1 MGLFA
6 KTGSTTWSTTKKV
19 FAKTSTGGWS
29 VINSVWAKV
38 ESGWQKVWPK
48 IAPST
53 NPDDPINIRL
63 NSYNGTVATG
73 YMYIDTILYGH
84 DGLFLNGPATASD
97 RKFVASTSVNLND
110 IVAGDVET
118 TAPLDVFNLSN
129 NTDTTRNRIDG
140 NYLFYQLKATNNQDP
155 TLSSVLNGPVPPIKI
170 IKKTPSITS
179 TVFTEYGDGIY
190 QMEFYAS
197 SKWYNSPDLA
207 NSYVRWW
214 RHTDKVNYRNGT
226 ILQTDYFTSTN
237 INNFQKFGT
246 GWTDGSSTSPD
257 LNAISILATTV
268 PPSGTYIIAEV
279 VLKNSFTTHF
289 STEVTAVK
297 FSGVLP
303 FIRNV
308 RFEDDN
314 GRDPTDYLN
323 RLITDGFWYLKFDV
337 DNVTASTTYRV
348 DYRLYD
354 VQAGVYYNFSTG
366 ASFTN
371 GNSWPT
377 QYNVTGTLSGTTAY
391 LNDGRRF
398 INTGYL
404 PAASH
409 TYGGGLVRY
418 RLGIRITAQTP
429 GQQRTYF
436 TGVIN
441 NNGGPY
447 VFADTGG
454 EFDLNTESVI
464 TLAASKTSPTVA
476 ESITFSGTTNSFP
489 SGYSSFPRQ
498 YKIDFG
504 DGTTTGTVANGG
516 WVNFPGTAN
525 PGFSVTKSYATA
537 GTYAATLFWTPQGD
551 KSRSTS
557 TQITITVTDPPVNT
571 SAPTLTG
578 TNLAPGGVLNF
589 DVGSWTKS
597 PTTYTVK
604 IYRGTANVAVS
615 ETLVSTQILTAPT
628 TTGTYTITQEDY
640 TNTGIS
646 PVRRYLRIFVTANN
660 GSDSVQ
666 KSGGE
671 VGPVSPPTYTI
682 TWKMNDGTDNSAG
695 TPSTFLAGGSV
706 TAPSPTRA
714 NYTLTRFADTA
725 SGDYLYS
732 VLPGANWSPPS
743 GNRNM
748 FARWTYTPPSYTFVF
763 GNKISVSTN
772 GYISLG
778 DTSTVAENKTT
789 TAAATSGKVL
799 AILPHD
805 ARQTALYY
813 FSDTVKYVVRWIG
826 ATYNNAAQVMAYEI
840 AFYKDQQYADFKILN
855 RSVAQQSNDAY
866 LFDAGLGSGVIT
878 SYPLTPTELS
888 RWRVYFNS
896 TTPITPITYTEL
908 SLSVMKRDTTQDGVD
923 DNTTTLTTATN
934 QTAYVAPHFP
944 PFFPPHFPPFFPPFF
959 PPHFP
964 PFFPPHFPPF
974 FPPHFPPFF
983 PPYFATPTLPAVP
996 TGLAATN
1003 DGSTT
1008 SLTWNAATGATSYE
1022 IFYWSSPT
1030 YTGTARDFFGITGTS
1045 YSHTTA
1051 SLWYYFV
1058 RSRNAAGVSAYS
1070 PGVLATSTF
1079 TPPYFPGPPGG
1090 Y

>member
-63 NSYNGTVATG
+63 NSYNGTEATG

-97 RKFVASTSVNLND
+97 RKFVASTSVNLSD
-110 IVAGDVET
+110 IVSGDVET

-155 TLSSVLNGPVPPIKI
+155 SLSTVLNGPVPPIKI

-179 TVFTEYGDGIY
+179 TIFTESGDGIY

-268 PPSGTYIIAEV
+268 PAVGTYIIAEV

-323 RLITDGFWYLKFDV
+323 RLITDGYWYLKFDA

-354 VQAGVYYNFSTG
+354 VQLGVYYNFLTG
-366 ASFTN
+366 SSFTN

-398 INTGYL
+398 INTSNF

-409 TYGGGLVRY
+409 TYGGGIVRY

-436 TGVIN
+436 SGVIN

-447 VFADTGG
+447 VLADTGG

-464 TLAASKTSPTVA
+464 ALSASKTSPAVA
-476 ESITFSGTTNSFP
+476 ESITFSGTTTSFP
-489 SGYSSFPRQ
+489 TGYTSYPRQ

-504 DGTTTGTVANGG
+504 DGTTTGTVENGG
-516 WVNFPGTAN
+516 WVNFPGTSN

-557 TQITITVTDPPVNT
+557 TQITITVTSPPVNT

-578 TNLAPGGVLNF
+578 TNLSPGEVLNF
-589 DVGSWTKS
+589 DVGSWTNS
-597 PTTYTVK
+597 PTSYTVK
-604 IYRGTANVAVS
+604 IYRGTASVATS
-615 ETLVSTQILTAPT
+615 ETLVSTQTITAPT

-646 PVRRYLRIFVTANN
+646 PVRRYLRVFVTATN
-660 GSDSVQ
+660 GTPSAQVA
-666 KSGGE
+666 GGE
-671 VGPVSPPTYTI
+671 VGPVTPTIYTI
-682 TWKMNDGTDNSAG
+682 TWDKNDGTG
-695 TPSTFLAGGSV
+695 TISTSTFSAGGSV
-706 TAPSPTRA
+706 TAPNPTRA
-714 NYTLTRFADTA
+714 NYVLDRFTETT
-725 SGDYLYS
+725 SGTYFYS
-732 VLPGANWSPPS
+732 VLGGASWSPPS
-743 GNRNM
+743 VSRTM
-748 FARWTYTPPSYTFVF
+748 YARWTYSPPSYTFAF

-778 DTSTVAENKTT
+778 SSTVITENSADAVTSTA
-789 TAAATSGKVL
+789 GKVL
-799 AILPHD
+799 AVLPLD
-805 ARQTALYY
+805 MVQTSLYY
-813 FSDTVKYVVRWIG
+813 WSDTSKYIVRWSG
-826 ATYNNAAQVMAYEI
+826 YQYGNAANIMTYE
-840 AFYKDQQYADFKILN
+840 ATFYAGQQYADIMIIDRFTFQSTAAAYMIDG
-855 RSVAQQSNDAY
+855 VA
-866 LFDAGLGSGVIT
+866 IT
-878 SYPLTPTELS
+878 SYPATPIQS
-888 RWRVYFNS
+888 SKYRVYFNG
-896 TTPITPITYTEL
+896 TVPAVVAYTATAT
-908 SLSVMKRDTTQDGVD
+908 SVMKRDTTKDTVD
-923 DNTTTLTTATN
+923 VGTTTLTTATN
-934 QTAYVAPHFP
+934 QTSFIAPHFP

-964 PFFPPHFPPF
+964 PFFPPYFPAAALPGVPTGVTATNDGTNTTISWNAVSGATSYDIWYQSASTYSGTSRDF
-974 FPPHFPPFF
+974 GPITGTSYVTPTSSLFYYFVRAVNATGNGSYSAGVLATAGSTPPFF
-983 PPYFATPTLPAVP
+983 PPYFP
-996 TGLAATN
+996 
-1003 DGSTT
+1003 
-1008 SLTWNAATGATSYE
+1008 
-1022 IFYWSSPT
+1022 
-1030 YTGTARDFFGITGTS
+1030 GI
-1045 YSHTTA
+1045 
-1051 SLWYYFV
+1051 
-1058 RSRNAAGVSAYS
+1058 R
-1070 PGVLATSTF
+1070 
-1079 TPPYFPGPPGG
+1079 G

>member
-29 VINSVWAKV
+29 AITSVWAKV
-38 ESGWQKVWPK
+38 ESGWLKVWPK
-48 IAPST
+48 IAPAI
-53 NPDDPINIRL
+53 NAADPINIRL

-84 DGLFLNGPATASD
+84 DGLFDNGPATASD
-97 RKFVASTSVNLND
+97 RKFVASTSVNLSD
-110 IVAGDVET
+110 IISGDVET

-155 TLSSVLNGPVPPIKI
+155 TLFSILNGPQTPIKI

-190 QMEFYAS
+190 QMEFYVS
-197 SKWYNSPDLA
+197 SKWYDSPDLA
-207 NSYVRWW
+207 NSYIRWW
-214 RHTDKVNYRNGT
+214 KHTDKVNYRNGT
-226 ILQTDYFTSTN
+226 ILQTDYFSTLPAS
-237 INNFQKFGT
+237 QKYGT

-257 LNAISILATTV
+257 LNGLSMYATSTI
-268 PPSGTYIIAEV
+268 PPNGTYIIAEV

-289 STEVTAVK
+289 STEVTSVK
-297 FSGVLP
+297 SSGVLP

-308 RFEDDN
+308 RFVDQND
-314 GRDPTDYLN
+314 RDPTDYLN
-323 RLITDGFWYLKFDV
+323 RLITDGLWNIKFDV
-337 DNVTASTTYRV
+337 DNVTSSTTYRV
-348 DYRLYD
+348 DFRLYD
-354 VQAGVYYNFSTG
+354 VSTGIYYNFSTG
-366 ASFTN
+366 TSFTN
-371 GNSWPT
+371 GTSWPT
-377 QYNVTGTLSGTTAY
+377 QSAITGSLSGSTAAVTSG
-391 LNDGRRF
+391 LRS
-398 INTGYL
+398 INTAIF
-404 PAASH
+404 PAAAH
-409 TYGGGLVRY
+409 TYGGGQVRY
-418 RLGIRITAQTP
+418 RLGFRLTAQTP
-429 GQQRTYF
+429 GQQRVYF
-436 TGVIN
+436 TGVVN

-447 VFADTGG
+447 VLGDTGG
-454 EFDLNTESVI
+454 EFDLNHSSVLTFSSSTGI
-464 TLAASKTSPTVA
+464 PAVNDVV
-476 ESITFSGTTNSFP
+476 TFSGTTASYP
-489 SGYSSFPRQ
+489 SGYNSYPRQ
-498 YKIDFG
+498 WKIDFG
-504 DGTTTGTVANGG
+504 DGTDSG
-516 WVNFPGTAN
+516 WVNFNGTAN
-525 PGFSVTKSYATA
+525 PGFSTTKSYTTA

-557 TQITITVTDPPVNT
+557 TQISIVVSNPPVNT
-571 SAPTLTG
+571 SAPTLEG
-578 TNLAPGGVLNF
+578 TNLSPGGVLNF
-589 DVGSWTKS
+589 NVGSWTNS
-597 PTTYTVK
+597 PTSYTVR
-604 IYRGTANVAVS
+604 IYRGTANVATS
-615 ETLVSTQILTAPT
+615 ETLVSTQTLTAPT

-646 PVRRYLRIFVTANN
+646 PVRRYLRVFVTANN
-660 GSDSVQ
+660 GTNSVQ

-671 VGPVSPPTYTI
+671 VGPVTPPSYTI
-682 TWKMNDGTDNSAG
+682 TWKMNDGTSNDAG
-695 TPSTFLAGGSV
+695 TASTFTAGGSV

-714 NYTLTRFADTA
+714 NYVLDRFTETTSGTYLLT
-725 SGDYLYS
+725 
-732 VLPGANWSPPS
+732 VLPGASWSPPS
-743 GNRNM
+743 ANRTM
-748 FARWTYTPPSYTFVF
+748 YARWTYSPPSYTFVF

-772 GYISLG
+772 GYISIG
-778 DTSTVAENKTT
+778 SSGTVGTQPGVIENKTT
-789 TAAATSGKVL
+789 TAAATSGKVI

-805 ARQTALYY
+805 ARQTSLYY
-813 FSDTVKYVVRWIG
+813 FSDTTKYVVKWTG
-826 ATYNNAAQVMAYEI
+826 ATYNVPSEVMAYEI
-840 AFYKDQQYADFKILN
+840 TFYKDQQYADLQILN
-855 RSVAQQSNDAY
+855 RTVFQQSNAAYMVDAY
-866 LFDAGLGSGVIT
+866 TGSGVIT
-878 SYPLTPTELS
+878 SYPSTPTELS
-888 RWRVYFNS
+888 KWRVYFNG
-896 TTPITPITYTEL
+896 TTPITPITYSAL
-908 SLSVMKRDTTQDGVD
+908 STSVMIRDTTNDGVD

-934 QTAYVAPHFP
+934 QTSYIAPHFP

-996 TGLAATN
+996 TGLAASN
-1003 DGSTT
+1003 DGSNT

-1022 IFYWSSPT
+1022 IFYWSGST

-1045 YSHTTA
+1045 YSHATT